1 MMIVSKIRHESVKI
15 IWKTGFI
22 ILFVFVSALAVYGQ
36 EKRNEA
42 PPFKER
48 LFYGGSFGLQ
58 FGTYTDI
65 AISPV
70 VGLWVLPR
78 ISIAAGPDFRY
89 FKFYSEHTT
98 IYGGKVYTE
107 VVFLQDL
114 DNIIPLGLH
123 IGLFLHGEYEALSL
137 ESSYFKDPPYTSKRF
152 LLNTFLAGG
161 GVRQQLGPRSSMNL
175 TFLWALNDSGY
186 GIYGNP
192 EIRVS
197 FMF

>member
-1 MMIVSKIRHESVKI
+1 MMNFSEKSYDTVK
-15 IWKTGFI
+15 KLRKAGFVLI
-22 ILFVFVSALAVYGQ
+22 LLFVSFLTVYGQ
-36 EKRNEA
+36 QKRPEA

-65 AISPV
+65 AISPI
-70 VGLWVLPR
+70 VGLWILPR
-78 ISIAAGPDFRY
+78 INIAAGPDFRY
-89 FKFYSEHTT
+89 FKFYSESTT
-98 IYGGKVYTE
+98 IYGGKLYTE
-107 VVFLQDL
+107 IVFLQDL

-123 IGLFLHGEYEALSL
+123 LGLFLHGEYEALSL
-137 ESSYFKDPPYTSKRF
+137 ESSYFKDPPYFSKRF

-161 GVRQQLGPRSSMNL
+161 GIRQQLGQRSSINL

-186 GIYGNP
+186 GIYGSP

-197 FMF
+197 FIF